1 MRSILLIFNPLAAR
15 TNRSVLNSVR
25 SIFSSSG
32 CQVSVGDVSTDG
44 DAEELV
50 RDGVDRGVDLVAV
63 YGGDGTIT
71 RAVGAMIGTDAV
83 LGVIPGG
90 TGNLLAGNLRLP
102 HHPTRAARAI
112 LSGSPRAIDIGRMRC
127 GGVDRYFTVACGAG
141 VDAEITAGT
150 TLAAKRRFGRVA
162 YIAKTFEVLGRL
174 EGADYRVTIDGHA
187 RELQATSVV
196 VANCGEIIPPLLSLH
211 RDISVSDGLLDVIM
225 LTPTGYRESLDA
237 FWQIVRGKA
246 DGRDRVQFAKGRS
259 VTVETDEPRP
269 VELDGEGSG
278 TTPFVAD
285 VIPSGVEIC
294 VPRNARRR
302 TRHRKNALRRD
313 SLEGEGNAI
322 RP

>member
-15 TNRSVLNSVR
+15 TDRSVLSSVQ
-25 SIFSSSG
+25 SILSSSG

-44 DAEELV
+44 DAEELA
-50 RDGVDRGVDLVAV
+50 RNGVQRGVDLVAV

-71 RAVGAMIGTDAV
+71 KAVEGIIGTDTV

-102 HHPTRAARAI
+102 RDPVKAASAI
-112 LSGSPRAIDIGRMRC
+112 LSGSPMAIDIGHMKC
-127 GGVDRYFTVACGAG
+127 GGVDRYFSVACGAG

-174 EGADYRVTIDGHA
+174 KGANYRVTIDGLT

-196 VANCGEIIPPLLSLH
+196 VANCGEIIPPFLSLH

-225 LTPTGYRESLDA
+225 LTPTGYRESLNT
-237 FWQIVRGKA
+237 FWQIVTGKV

-259 VTVETDEPRP
+259 VTVETDEARP
-269 VELDGEGSG
+269 VELDGEGIG
-278 TTPFVAD
+278 TTPFVAE

-294 VPRNARRR
+294 IPRNARRKTPTPPKR
-302 TRHRKNALRRD
+302 SA
-313 SLEGEGNAI
+313 A
-322 RP
+322 